1 MTSLDFN
8 GKTVFIYHTA
18 LLHILL
24 DDFTFDI
31 RFCLDFTGSLFY
43 GFIQNVS
50 IQYRSEFE
58 DFTVE

>member
-1 MTSLDFN
+1 MTSLDFT
-8 GKTVFIYHTA
+8 GKSVFIYHTA

-43 GFIQNVS
+43 GFIQNVGV
-50 IQYRSEFE
+50 QHRNELE
-58 DFTVE
+58 DFTVK